1 MIYFLTTTVFVI
13 GVLFHVMVKINGLR
27 TKFPTLTFKTVW
39 TTFFSEEWNTLI
51 ASVLVLAVTELA
63 IFIINYQG
71 IVIPEW
77 LNWGIY
83 PIALLMGYQGQRIIY
98 KYLNTASDALE
109 RKAEEVGNLTPNGKP

>member
-109 RKAEEVGNLTPNGKP
+109 RKAEAVGNLTPNGKP